1 MEEAIGSNDVVN
13 TMDWTG
19 DQRGVVG
26 YSWDTINNERR
37 LGCWGSATPVNWV
50 GKVGIDATPA
60 AGLPVNTDAW

>member
-26 YSWDTINNERR
+26 YSWDTLNNDRR
-37 LGCWGSATPVNWV
+37 RGCWGSAAAVNCV
-50 GKVGIDATPA
+50 GKVGIDAVPA
-60 AGLPVNTDAW
+60 AGLFVNTDAW